1 MIKEILLYIKTVK
14 VLTAKTLVMITGV
27 SYLKWL
33 DKDKLVS
40 LIGEVI
46 KYSRELW
53 KTLEFIKL
61 FWLLSRLEKLPV

>member
-61 FWLLSRLEKLPV
+61 F